1 MAKFR
6 VGLGV
11 CGGIA
16 VYKAVE
22 VMRLL
27 QKAGCQVSVAMTRHA
42 TEFVRPLTFR
52 ALTGGHVIVDD
63 YDPQNPDPIAHV
75 NFSQNIDLFLIV
87 PATANTIAKFA
98 NGIADDF
105 LSSTYLACTAPV
117 MIAPAMNTTMW
128 EQSATQRNIEQLKAD
143 GVRFVEPIAGE
154 LACKTVGTGKLED
167 VENIVEQAFELLNS
181 GSQISDDEFQI
192 PDSRSQDW
200 EEDISR
206 SEVEVQSLEDEI
218 QTTEDE
224 FQISD
229 SRSETTENESQIP
242 ESEFQIP
249 DSRSRN
255 AEYEFQIPNSTFQ
268 NAGAEVETAE
278 EANLKSGIWNQPIPP
293 ESGIWNRDSEDL
305 VGEHFL
311 ITVGGTREAIDPVR
325 FISNHSSGKMG
336 FAVAEAAAARGAKV
350 TVVAGVTSVEPPAG
364 VHVVKGIS
372 AQEMF
377 DAVMRELPRAT
388 VFVGAAAVADYAP
401 ANAADAKIKKEGRDT
416 LTLELKK
423 TPDIL
428 SEVSKR
434 RKEGQLVVGFAA
446 ETNDVVTYARIKMG
460 KKNLDMVVANDV
472 SQSGAGFDSDTNIA
486 TVISKLGT
494 VELPLMPKRQMAD
507 RILDEIVKLGNT

>member
-1 MAKFR
+1 M
-6 VGLGV
+6 GV

-27 QKAGCQVSVAMTRHA
+27 QKAGCEVSVAMTRHA

-117 MIAPAMNTTMW
+117 LIAPAMNTTMW
-128 EQSATQRNIEQLKAD
+128 EQPATQRNIAQLAAD
-143 GVRFVEPIAGE
+143 GVRFAEPIAGE

-167 VENIVEQAFELLNS
+167 VENIVQQALGLL
-181 GSQISDDEFQI
+181 
-192 PDSRSQDW
+192 RSQK
-200 EEDISR
+200 
-206 SEVEVQSLEDEI
+206 
-218 QTTEDE
+218 
-224 FQISD
+224 
-229 SRSETTENESQIP
+229 
-242 ESEFQIP
+242 SEF
-249 DSRSRN
+249 RMMN
-255 AEYEFQIPNSTFQ
+255 
-268 NAGAEVETAE
+268 E
-278 EANLKSGIWNQPIPP
+278 ENIHHSSFITHHSLDLSG
-293 ESGIWNRDSEDL
+293 EK
-305 VGEHFL
+305 FL

-350 TVVAGVTSVEPPAG
+350 TVVAGVTSVGPPAD
-364 VHVVKGIS
+364 VEVIEGIS

-377 DAVMRELPRAT
+377 DAVMRELPAAT
-388 VFVGAAAVADYAP
+388 VFIGAAAVADYAP
-401 ANAADAKIKKEGRDT
+401 AAAADTKIKKENQDT

-434 RKEGQLVVGFAA
+434 RKDGQLVVGFAA
-446 ETNDVVTYARIKMG
+446 ETNDVITYARIKMG
-460 KKNLDMVVANDV
+460 KKDLDMVVANDV
-472 SQSGAGFDSDTNIA
+472 SQNGAGFNSDTNIA
-486 TVISKLGT
+486 TVITKSGS
-494 VELPLMPKRQMAD
+494 VDMPLMPKREMAD
-507 RILDEIVKLGNT
+507 RILDEIMKLRPQ